1 MPDAPEQ
8 FSWLVRSGYAGRGI
22 VYLLLGWLALGTRA
36 KVDAGNQ
43 AVFAMLQQMPLGRL
57 ALGAL
62 VVALAGYV
70 AFKLLC
76 LVCDVEHSGCDAKG
90 LRHRLAAAGPAIG
103 YSIVAYSALR
113 FALGLKHGV
122 GAESQ
127 TRATVHTALD
137 WSLGKVAIGIV
148 GVGFV
153 IAAVAQVRQAATGHF
168 MHRVS
173 GRAPA
178 WVEWLGRIGFAARG
192 VVFAIVGWSLM
203 KAAWWHHSSDA
214 KGLGEALTSLRS
226 SGLLYTVVV
235 IGLMVFGAFSL
246 VVARYLIVPRVERE
260 DLKPAFG

>member
-1 MPDAPEQ
+1 MADAPEK
-8 FSWLVRSGYAGRGI
+8 FSWLVRFGYAGRGF

-36 KVDAGNQ
+36 RVDAGNQ
-43 AVFAMLQQMPLGRL
+43 AVFDMLQKMPLGRF

-62 VVALAGYV
+62 VLALAGYV
-70 AFKLLC
+70 AFRLLC
-76 LVCDVEHSGCDAKG
+76 VVCDIEHRGSDSKG
-90 LRHRLAAAGPAIG
+90 LFHRLASLPPAVA

-113 FALGLKHGV
+113 FALGLKHGA

-127 TRATVHTALD
+127 TRATVHSALD

-153 IAAVAQVRQAATGHF
+153 VAAAAQVRQTATGHF

-173 GRAPA
+173 GQAPA
-178 WVEWLGRIGFAARG
+178 WVEWLGRIGFAARA

-226 SGLLYTVVV
+226 SGPLYTVVV
-235 IGLMVFGAFSL
+235 IGLMTFGAFSL
-246 VVARYLIVPRVERE
+246 VVARYLIVPRVDRE